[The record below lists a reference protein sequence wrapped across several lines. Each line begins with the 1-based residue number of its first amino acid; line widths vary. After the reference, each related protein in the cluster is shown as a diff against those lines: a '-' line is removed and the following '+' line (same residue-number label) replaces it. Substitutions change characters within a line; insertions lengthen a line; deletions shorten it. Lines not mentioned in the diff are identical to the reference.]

1 MMSKFLQSIKKKF
14 TSSPTMAE
22 GGKVTAIVNGKVVAD
37 ADTWQEVEGNI
48 YVSVSAFRRSFN
60 G

>member
-1 MMSKFLQSIKKKF
+1 MSKFLQAIKNKF
-14 TSSPTMAE
+14 ASSPTMAE
-22 GGKVTAIVNGKVVAD
+22 GGKVTATVNGKVVAD

-48 YVSVSAFRRSFN
+48 YVSIPVLRRSFN